1 VSNRPKKHHYVPQS
15 ILRHFSADK
24 ARTKIYVFD
33 KTSIRSYSSS
43 IRNAGCE
50 NYFNTVEINGKT
62 VCYEGL
68 FQANDDQLARLFHMI
83 VSNRSLD
90 FITTEDRYT
99 LSEVVAAQLVRTKM
113 LRTSV
118 RSISEQV
125 LNSLHEIGLNP
136 GDVDGC
142 SIPTDKEVRRVAFAS
157 FLDLREII
165 SAIQDKKLIL
175 IHNTDSKVFWTSDNP
190 VVLHNTFPYGEKGL
204 NSLGI
209 EIYLPI
215 SSELVLGFYCPSIE
229 LKIRQG
235 MEVKH
240 PSINCEKFI
249 EIYRGLHEGIPVSLG
264 PETHPFL
271 NSLQV
276 LNSSRFL
283 YAQNDNFGHARDIL
297 EKNPDASNIRSLL
310 SVSPIGQGA
319 PARSNMPPGL
329 WVVFYGNQDHCMV
342 PVDTWNQS
350 SAFLEFETS
359 DLVSLHS
366 LLNDQRLKQA
376 ILFQDGIERRG
387 MRDVKV
393 EIQQKKT
400 HWHVLV
406 THHDEALNKLF
417 SSMEPPNKGINL

>member
-1 VSNRPKKHHYVPQS
+1 MSNHPKKHHYVPQS
-15 ILRHFSADK
+15 VLKHFSADN
-24 ARTKIYVFD
+24 TKTNIYVFD
-33 KTSIRSYSSS
+33 KISQRSYLSS

-50 NYFNTVEINGKT
+50 NYFNTVDDINGKS

-68 FQANDDQLARLFHMI
+68 FQTNDDHLARLFHMI
-83 VSNRSLD
+83 ASNRSID
-90 FITTEDRYT
+90 AITTEDRYT
-99 LSEVVAAQLVRTKM
+99 LSEVVATQIVRTNM
-113 LRTSV
+113 LRTSI
-118 RSISEQV
+118 RSISEQ
-125 LNSLHEIGLNP
+125 LLTLLHEFGLNP

-142 SIPTDKEVRRVAFAS
+142 SIPTDKEVRRVAFTS
-157 FLDLREII
+157 LFNLREII
-165 SAIQDKKLIL
+165 SALQDKKLIL
-175 IHNTDSKVFWTSDNP
+175 IHTTGPKVFWTSDNP
-190 VVLHNTFPYGEKGL
+190 VVLHNTFPYGEMGL

-235 MEVKH
+235 MAVKH
-240 PSINCEKFI
+240 PIINCEKFI

-271 NSLQV
+271 NSLQI

-283 YAQNDNFGHARDIL
+283 YAQNDNFEHAKEII
-297 EKNPDASNIRSLL
+297 EKNPDASDIRSLL
-310 SVSPIGQGA
+310 SVGPMGQGT

-329 WVVFYGNQDHCMV
+329 WVVFYGNQDHCMI

-350 SAFLEFETS
+350 SEFLEFETR
-359 DLVSLHS
+359 DLVSLHT
-366 LLNDQRLKQA
+366 LVNDQRIMQA
-376 ILFQDGIERRG
+376 VLFQDGIERRG

-393 EIQQKKT
+393 EIQKRKA

-417 SSMEPPNKGINL
+417 SSMNLPK